1 MGTGSV
7 YSQDTSWGW
16 EGVGGEAGEPD
27 TSPCKGSL
35 CSKFPQFSQSLGN
48 TQPQVHVPPVFL
60 FNLQLYN
67 FGGNILVPRAFYLL
81 QPGVGGRIQV
91 QIGTN
96 TIHSK
101 NANAQRTIYQV
112 AGFHNSLKSW
122 HPQL

>member
-16 EGVGGEAGEPD
+16 GVRQENLTLAPARVHCAPSSHSSHGLWV
-27 TSPCKGSL
+27 TLSPKFMSL
-35 CSKFPQFSQSLGN
+35 LFFYSTCSYTILVEIFWSLG
-48 TQPQVHVPPVFL
+48 HS
-60 FNLQLYN
+60 
-67 FGGNILVPRAFYLL
+67 YLL

-91 QIGTN
+91 QKGTN

-122 HPQL
+122 HTQL